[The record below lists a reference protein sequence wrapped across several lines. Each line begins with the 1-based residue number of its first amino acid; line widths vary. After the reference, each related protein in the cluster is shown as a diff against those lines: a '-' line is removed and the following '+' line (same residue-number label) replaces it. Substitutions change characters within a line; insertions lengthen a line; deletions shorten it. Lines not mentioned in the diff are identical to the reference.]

1 MSFWYKNEFTNIK
14 TMKKNI
20 IKVIKISL
28 FFDILKLNALE
39 IIELIN
45 TLAESYFLIKI
56 YLRSISS
63 INLDSFNNLSIIYM
77 D

>member
-1 MSFWYKNEFTNIK
+1 MFFWYKNEFTNIK

-28 FFDILKLNALE
+28 FLDILKLNALE

-63 INLDSFNNLSIIYM
+63 INLEALII
-77 D
+77 